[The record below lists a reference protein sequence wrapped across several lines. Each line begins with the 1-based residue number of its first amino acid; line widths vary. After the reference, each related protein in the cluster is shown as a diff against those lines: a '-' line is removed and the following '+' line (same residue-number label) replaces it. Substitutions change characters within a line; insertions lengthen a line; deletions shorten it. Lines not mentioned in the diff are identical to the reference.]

1 MYIKTGMGGSRCG
14 RGRREGTEV
23 LKDESKS
30 ARRQLDRQEVE
41 EQLTP
46 GFLAPS
52 VYVPET
58 DFDIDAEYRS
68 ETDLWSMAELDD
80 DCLDLG
86 EYLPDDYWEDFFN
99 DNAIVEDYDVKNDPF
114 NCE

>member
-58 DFDIDAEYRS
+58 DFDIDAEYR
-68 ETDLWSMAELDD
+68 
-80 DCLDLG
+80 DLG